1 MCPAMSVGL
10 PKVFMSYIHIGELI
24 VHVQVEN
31 IKCVTIY
38 IKILKARCVRCAG
51 YKRKMAWK
59 VERLDMQMQLLRC
72 DLWIKIYHFAFNI

>member
-10 PKVFMSYIHIGELI
+10 PEVFMSYIHIGELI

-51 YKRKMAWK
+51 YKRKMA
-59 VERLDMQMQLLRC
+59 
-72 DLWIKIYHFAFNI
+72 